1 MQRKSD
7 LLFGEFGLLHGKT
20 PGLLGGSLLE
30 ISSSQWSKL
39 LGKNQVSNRA
49 ELRLQTK
56 SEPIS
61 CYQKQKEKLCFL
73 DGNC

>member
-49 ELRLQTK
+49 ELRL
-56 SEPIS
+56 
-61 CYQKQKEKLCFL
+61 
-73 DGNC
+73 